1 MSDENGFSA
10 SERHGVYRAIH
21 ERRDIRSGF
30 LPEPL
35 DDATLY
41 RLLEAAHHAPSV
53 GFMQPWRFIVVR
65 ERAVRDAVYEN
76 FARANAAAAGRYTGD
91 RAALYGS
98 LKLEGLREAPQ
109 HVCVTHD
116 AQTERGGGLGRATIP
131 ATALYSTVCAVQ
143 NLWLAARAEDVGVGW
158 VSILDVDGLRAV
170 LRIPPH
176 VTPVAYLC
184 LGRVAAFPAG
194 PVLEQR
200 GWEHRVPLHEAIAF
214 DRYDVRAATSERAE
228 PSR

>member
-1 MSDENGFSA
+1 MNGEGFSE

-65 ERAVRDAVYEN
+65 DAAVRHAVYEN
-76 FARANAAAAGRYTGD
+76 FARANAAAAEHYTTE
-91 RAALYGS
+91 RAALYS
-98 LKLEGLREAPQ
+98 TLKLEGLREAPQ

-116 AQTERGGGLGRATIP
+116 PQTQRGSGLGRATIP
-131 ATALYSTVCAVQ
+131 QTALYSTVCAVQ
-143 NLWLAARAEDVGVGW
+143 NLWLTARAEEIGVGW
-158 VSILDVDGLRAV
+158 VSILDVDGLREV
-170 LRIPPH
+170 LHIPAH

-184 LGRVAAFPAG
+184 LGKVAAFPAG
-194 PVLEQR
+194 PVLEER
-200 GWEHRVPLHEAIAF
+200 GWEKRVPLHDAIAF
-214 DRYDVRAATSERAE
+214 ESYDGMHVAPAE
-228 PSR
+228 PGR

>member
-1 MSDENGFSA
+1 MSAETSFSA

-41 RLLEAAHHAPSV
+41 RILDAAHHAPSV

-65 ERAVRDAVYEN
+65 ERAVRHAVYEN
-76 FARANAAAAGRYTGD
+76 FARANAAAAERYSAE
-91 RAALYGS
+91 RAALYHR

-116 AQTERGGGLGRATIP
+116 GQTERGGGLGRETIP
-131 ATALYSTVCAVQ
+131 ETALYSTVCAVQ

-158 VSILDVDGLRAV
+158 VSILDVEGLRAL
-170 LRIPPH
+170 LRIPPN

-184 LGRVAAFPAG
+184 LGRVDAFPAG
-194 PVLEQR
+194 PVLEER
-200 GWEHRVPLHEAIAF
+200 GWEHRVPLREVIAF
-214 DRYDVRAATSERAE
+214 DRYDGIGAPSDRAE
-228 PSR
+228 PS